1 MVPLD
6 TLTYRKCFSRI
17 RYYDGRM
24 AQVTIHVPPR
34 PYQARIENGLFTRA
48 GALLAEL
55 LPQSS
60 RIFVLTVAPVYRRW
74 GAKLLRS
81 LKASGFKPQVLQM
94 PNGEPAKRLETVETL
109 AEKLARLGA
118 DRKAVIVALG
128 GGVVGDV
135 GGLLASLYMRGI
147 ELVQVPTTVLAQ
159 VDASVGGKT
168 AVNLAAGKNLLGT
181 FHHPRVVLIDPGVLS
196 TLPNR
201 EFRAGLYEALKCG
214 IIGDVELFLRFEQ
227 NRDKILKR
235 DPLELE
241 WLIAASVKLKAEVV
255 SADEREGG
263 LRRVLNLGHTI
274 GHALEAETG
283 YGQLLHG
290 EAVAWG
296 MIAATHIARTVG
308 RTDSVTAGRIAD
320 AVLSL
325 GRLPE
330 VKVNIRKVLARL
342 QTDKKT
348 QDSVVHFV
356 LPREIGKVEVVNDVP
371 ERAISDAMEEIR
383 RLSRGGWGRR

>member
-1 MVPLD
+1 MLFAH
-6 TLTYRKCFSRI
+6 TLLW
-17 RYYDGRM
+17 GRM

-55 LPQSS
+55 LPNSS
-60 RIFVLTVAPVYRRW
+60 RIFVLTVAPVYRQW
-74 GAKLLRS
+74 GPKLLRS

-168 AVNLAAGKNLLGT
+168 GVNLAAGKNLLGT
-181 FHHPRVVLIDPGVLS
+181 FHHPRVILIDPGVLS
-196 TLPNR
+196 TLPDR

-235 DPLELE
+235 DRLELE

-283 YGQLLHG
+283 YEHLLHG

-296 MIAATHIARTVG
+296 MIAATHIALSVG
-308 RTDSVTAGRIAD
+308 RTDSVTAGRITD

-330 VKVNIRKVLARL
+330 VKVNTRKVLARL

-371 ERAISDAMEEIR
+371 ERAIVDAMEEIR
-383 RLSRGGWGRR
+383 RLSRGGGGRR